1 MLWFFSLFI
10 FLFVLGEGGQGAA
23 PGGTPTGAAAVGGPQ
38 EDAPGQ
44 PHHPGNQSQEA
55 APGQHH
61 HPGIQPESGGRT
73 RAASLS
79 R

>member
-1 MLWFFSLFI
+1 MLGFFSLFI

-44 PHHPGNQSQEA
+44 PHHPGNQSQEEA
-55 APGQHH
+55 APGQPC
-61 HPGIQPESGGRT
+61 HPGNQKNCISFQ
-73 RAASLS
+73 
-79 R
+79 

>member
-38 EDAPGQ
+38 EAAPGQ
-44 PHHPGNQSQEA
+44 PRHPGNKKNCTVFNLTKYLFA
-55 APGQHH
+55 ARYQL
-61 HPGIQPESGGRT
+61 IRV
-73 RAASLS
+73 LILYFV
-79 R
+79 

>member
-44 PHHPGNQSQEA
+44 PHHPGNQSQEEA
-55 APGQHH
+55 APGQPC
-61 HPGIQPESGGRT
+61 HPGNQKNCIYFQ
-73 RAASLS
+73 
-79 R
+79 